1 MKPTGYIVMET
12 AEDFEQGLRLVTGDK
27 YPKDGIL
34 SWRTSNSQPVAVFR
48 TPADARAAIN
58 RTDHYRQAF
67 GTTDPEKR
75 FCRVTPVRMAP

>member
-34 SWRTSNSQPVAVFR
+34 PKSSEPRRWK
-48 TPADARAAIN
+48 
-58 RTDHYRQAF
+58 
-67 GTTDPEKR
+67 G
-75 FCRVTPVRMAP
+75 